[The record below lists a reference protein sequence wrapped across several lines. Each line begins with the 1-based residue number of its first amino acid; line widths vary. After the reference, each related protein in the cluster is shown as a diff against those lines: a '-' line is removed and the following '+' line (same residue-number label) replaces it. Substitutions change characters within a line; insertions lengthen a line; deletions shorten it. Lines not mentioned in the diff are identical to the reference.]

1 MMLLDMLL
9 YPVGGLA
16 VVAITARHLWPRDRR
31 LP

>member
-1 MMLLDMLL
+1 MMLPDMLL

-16 VVAITARHLWPRDRR
+16 VVAITAWLLWPRDRR

>member
-16 VVAITARHLWPRDRR
+16 VVAITAWLLWPRDRR